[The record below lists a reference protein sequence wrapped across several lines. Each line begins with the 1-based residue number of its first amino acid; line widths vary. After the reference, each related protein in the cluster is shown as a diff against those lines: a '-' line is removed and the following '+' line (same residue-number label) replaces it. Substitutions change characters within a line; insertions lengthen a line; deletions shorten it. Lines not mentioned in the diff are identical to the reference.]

1 MLTAQDDLQLVDIL
15 LADNKYKPLTDI
27 QRKVF
32 LQSWE
37 NKTYAEIAENL
48 NYDPDSIKEIGSKIW
63 RLLSDALGETI
74 KKTTFKGALER
85 RYNSKTSTTV
95 THAQPYLLGREKAI
109 ADLDAKVAQG
119 KKAIMILAE
128 GGVGKTSLA
137 EHYLQ
142 RYDIAIAYR
151 ITETPLTAEA
161 IVEDCLERYF
171 QTAPGR
177 EFGISL
183 ARLRDELQ
191 ASSKS
196 IGIMLDNL
204 EPILVN
210 GHFIP
215 ACHQYSELLKML
227 SAPSMSTLTL
237 LTSREPIYDTSIARC
252 YLEKLSLSAWQE
264 YFSYEGIN
272 TGVQP
277 LTKSSVL
284 SQIHEAYGG
293 NAEFMNIL
301 SSDIDREYDGDLEA
315 YWRANSKDL
324 LLNPTLESF
333 VQKQFEKLANDH
345 PAAYKLLCRL
355 SCFRSR
361 DPVLMTES
369 AIAAMCWE
377 LDYQEQFNRLRH
389 DLTERSLLKRSQQFY
404 DLHPVI
410 QVEATKR
417 LKKSGEW
424 EITNRTAA
432 VFWSDTVTE
441 IRDRNDA
448 LSALE
453 AYYHYLAI
461 NDFEKAGEILLKPH
475 STPWADTNK
484 GGERLCRSLYKIGIW
499 QENIEV
505 IEKILT
511 KVINPIVLLG
521 LQDVLAD
528 LYWLTGD
535 LQKSLA
541 YFDKVRLTVTQ
552 IKMEDGMP
560 SFVQNVEVHSYL
572 FTGFCQI
579 DLGDFSSAIA
589 NFQQV
594 LTLATKDSTKYK
606 FKVRAIYAQ
615 AYLEAMQGNRELAQ
629 NLLSGCQDK
638 LTQPQWGA
646 WSSGFS
652 LYFLGSAQRLLGNF
666 AEAESAFARAIAL
679 AGDSRYLTIKA
690 KCLTGLAANER
701 DRGDFDQAIT
711 IHREAIDLAE
721 NIGAK
726 GDLAE
731 ACLQTALTY
740 RQMSQEQQASQY
752 FERALVLFSQMDAPL
767 QIERV
772 RKIMI
777 HSFA

>member
-1 MLTAQDDLQLVDIL
+1 MLTAQDALQFVDTL
-15 LADNKYKPLTDI
+15 LADKKYKPLSDI
-27 QRKVF
+27 QRQVF

-37 NKTYAEIAENL
+37 NKTYADIAENQ
-48 NYDPDSIKEIGSKIW
+48 NYDSESIKEIGSKIW

-95 THAQPYLLGREKAI
+95 THAQPHLLGREKAI
-109 ADLDAKVAQG
+109 TDLNAKVAQG

-137 EHYLQ
+137 EHYLK

-151 ITETPLTAEA
+151 ITETPLTAQA

-171 QTAPGR
+171 QTTPGR

-183 ARLRDELQ
+183 ARLHDQLQ

-196 IGIMLDNL
+196 IGILLENL
-204 EPILVN
+204 ESVLVN

-215 ACHQYSELLKML
+215 ACHEYSELLKML
-227 SAPSMSTLTL
+227 STPSMSTLTL
-237 LTSREPIYDTSIARC
+237 LTSREPLYDTSIAR
-252 YLEKLSLSAWQE
+252 YSLEQLSITAWQE

-277 LTKSSVL
+277 LAKDSAL
-284 SQIHEAYGG
+284 SQIHKAYGG

-301 SSDIDREYDGDLEA
+301 SSDIEREYDGDLEA
-315 YWRANSKDL
+315 YWQANSKDL
-324 LLNPTLESF
+324 LLNPTLENF

-361 DPVLMTES
+361 DPVLMTED

-377 LDYQEQFNRLRH
+377 PDYQEQFNRLRH
-389 DLTERSLLKRSQQFY
+389 DLTERSLLKRLQQFY

-410 QVEATKR
+410 QSEATKR

-424 EITNRTAA
+424 EIANQTAA
-432 VFWSDTVTE
+432 KFWSDTVTE

-448 LSALE
+448 LTALE

-461 NDFEKAGEILLKPH
+461 NDFEKAGETLLAGRPTK
-475 STPWADTNK
+475 STSAK
-484 GGERLCRSLYKIGIW
+484 SRLGRSLYKLGIW
-499 QENIEV
+499 QELIEA
-505 IEKILT
+505 ITKILPEIT
-511 KVINPIVLLG
+511 NPITKIG
-521 LQDVLAD
+521 LQDILAD
-528 LYWLTGD
+528 LYWLTGN
-535 LQKSLA
+535 LQKALEFFEA
-541 YFDKVRLTVTQ
+541 VQVTRSQ
-552 IKMEDGMP
+552 IQLDSEMP
-560 SFVQNVEVHSYL
+560 TFVQNIEIASHLYI
-572 FTGFCQI
+572 GFCQI
-579 DLGDFSSAIA
+579 DLGDFAKAIA
-589 NFQQV
+589 SFQQV
-594 LTLATKDSTKYK
+594 LILSANDSTKHK
-606 FKVRAIYAQ
+606 FRVRAIYAE

-629 NLLSGCQDK
+629 NLLSSCQDQ
-638 LTQPQWGA
+638 LNQPQWGA
-646 WSSGFS
+646 WSGGLS

-711 IHREAIDLAE
+711 THLEAIALAE
-721 NIGAK
+721 SIGAK

-740 RQMSQEQQASQY
+740 RQMSQEVQASQY
-752 FERALVLFSQMDAPL
+752 FERSLELFSQMDAPL